1 MHCIGMVKF
10 TKHRIL
16 LWALG
21 ISLALHALFAYL
33 AHDVREVHA
42 QEPPRPGK
50 LTLVLRPP
58 ATPTPRPTQPPKPV
72 VAAVRARTMPSKVPP
87 RPAHHA
93 KPKVVAVDDLHRT
106 PAAGRPGPSPGP
118 RPPGTGGDGPPV
130 PLATE
135 APSAPATPSCA
146 TPNVAAR
153 AVNVVSPSIPGDLAT
168 DIESTAEIAVRLDA
182 SGRVLGATVYR
193 SAGLFPL
200 DRAALSAARA
210 SQYAPQIRGCLPV
223 AGTYLFTVD
232 FQP

>member
-1 MHCIGMVKF
+1 MVKF
-10 TKHRIL
+10 TKHRML

-21 ISLALHALFAYL
+21 ISLALHALFAWL
-33 AHDVREVHA
+33 AHDVPEVHA
-42 QEPPRPGK
+42 QEPPRPGR
-50 LTLVLRPP
+50 LTLSLRPP
-58 ATPTPRPTQPPKPV
+58 ATPTPRPTHPPRPV
-72 VAAVRARTMPSKVPP
+72 VTAVRARTMPSNVPP

-93 KPKVVAVDDLHRT
+93 KPNVVAVAGSHRA
-106 PAAGRPGPSPGP
+106 PAAGPFGPTAGP
-118 RPPGTGGDGPPV
+118 RPAGAGDVGPPV
-130 PLATE
+130 PLTTE

-153 AVNVVSPSIPGDLAT
+153 AVNVVSPSVPGDLAT
-168 DIESTAEIAVRLDA
+168 DMESTAEIAVRLDA